1 MRVSRKIDSACPLL
15 AALKPSFAS
24 ERYYSLRVIAEQ
36 ERLPLPFLEKV
47 AGALK
52 RKKIIGAKTGAAGG
66 YRLLRDPK
74 KLSLGDV
81 AKLFGEQSLALGCLR
96 SEQLCPCPEDAACNT
111 RTAWKRVARDVESA
125 FNRMTVAKLS

>member
-1 MRVSRKIDSACPLL
+1 MRVSRKIDYACTLL

-52 RKKIIGAKTGAAGG
+52 RKKIIGAKTGAAG
-66 YRLLRDPK
+66 
-74 KLSLGDV
+74 
-81 AKLFGEQSLALGCLR
+81 
-96 SEQLCPCPEDAACNT
+96 
-111 RTAWKRVARDVESA
+111 
-125 FNRMTVAKLS
+125 